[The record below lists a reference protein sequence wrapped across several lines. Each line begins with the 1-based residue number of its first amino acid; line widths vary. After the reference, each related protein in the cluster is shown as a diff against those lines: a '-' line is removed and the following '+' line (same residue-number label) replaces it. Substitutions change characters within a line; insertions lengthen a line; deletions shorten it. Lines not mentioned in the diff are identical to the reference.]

1 MPTFTA
7 DRFLRIA
14 SGLLLASFIV
24 FALIVVAR
32 ELARSRDP
40 LIRLAAEQCVTLA
53 AAGREAP
60 PGAEFLP
67 AVPASE
73 QDLMKSGA
81 SCIFFDDTV
90 RDASPLTAAV
100 FARKPIAGWD
110 HLFLGP
116 RGALIIRDERDFAAG
131 AIALRDCLRNDRC
144 DTDPTRDPVVSLTVS
159 LLKRSGQQRPLTVSF
174 YDETFGAILAKLPGL
189 LREMA
194 NAKKLDTAEM
204 TLETAFHRHYA
215 RIMEPDEKKI
225 AALAMKERDGLM
237 LASRGARIRLLPWEY
252 DKNPLRRLS
261 AKGTQYGLEK
271 EEYKKDVA
279 SVFIFSTVRHRETD
293 GAMMPVETTPK
304 EEAARDAVEP

>member
-7 DRFLRIA
+7 DRLLRIA
-14 SGLLLASFIV
+14 SGLLLASFVV
-24 FALIVVAR
+24 FAVIVVAR

-40 LIRLAAEQCVTLA
+40 LTRLAAERCVTLA

-81 SCIFFDDTV
+81 SCLFFDDTV
-90 RDASPLTAAV
+90 RDASPLAAAV
-100 FARKPIAGWD
+100 FARGPIAGWD

-116 RGALIIRDERDFAAG
+116 RGALIIRDERDFAAE
-131 AIALRDCLRNDRC
+131 AATLRDCLRNDRC
-144 DTDPTRDPVVSLTVS
+144 YTDPTRDPVVSLTIS
-159 LLKRSGQQRPLTVSF
+159 LLKRSGQRPLTVSF
-174 YDETFGAILAKLPGL
+174 YDETLGAILAKLPGL

-194 NAKKLDTAEM
+194 GAKKLDTAEM
-204 TLETAFHRHYA
+204 TLEAAFHRHYA

-261 AKGTQYGLEK
+261 AKGAQYGLEK

-279 SVFIFSTVRHRETD
+279 SVFIFSTVRYRETD
-293 GAMMPVETTPK
+293 GAMTPVETAPK
-304 EEAARDAVEP
+304 EEEVRDAAEK